1 MPARKFSGLLTCART
16 VNSNGYFASRLKRW
30 LLSRMQINS
39 HRRAIS
45 RCGCAAKLEETL
57 SDQITWRWKLPWP
70 WTKRTSWKRSKH
82 WHLAGSFNAKRSV
95 FHLRKKGGWLTRS
108 ELGPLK
114 GSYGEIVPVPR
125 VKAGSPSL
133 HDGSRCRSWYCT
145 KDYSG
150 VWRAV
155 LASSLKSEQ
164 GHAEMTCCLGR
175 TCRKQDLDI
184 YSRTRIVISCICPNK

>member
-1 MPARKFSGLLTCART
+1 MA
-16 VNSNGYFASRLKRW
+16 
-30 LLSRMQINS
+30 LSRMQINS

-164 GHAEMTCCLGR
+164 GVEGTRKWLAALEELAENKIWTSILAHASL
-175 TCRKQDLDI
+175 LVA
-184 YSRTRIVISCICPNK
+184 SVRINNC